1 MSVAYARRRSSA
13 LLTNGD
19 LAGIANAA
27 HAGVTGEGFNGN
39 GTSGVADCAE
49 AAESCGGGA
58 LRSRPGRQGDG
69 LIRFAWCLSIVE
81 YLLSWVA

>member
-39 GTSGVADCAE
+39 GAADCAE

-58 LRSRPGRQGDG
+58 LRSRPGRQGSV
-69 LIRFAWCLSIVE
+69 LILCA
-81 YLLSWVA
+81 